1 MSEGP
6 DKDQKTEAP
15 TAKRKADAARNGDV
29 LQSRELGTALVML
42 AGAGWLALAGPMF
55 VDACK
60 QLLKNGLSFGHG
72 GVENFDPAPSALH
85 LLGIA
90 ALPMALLFA
99 VSMIATF
106 AAPAML
112 GTLGFREG
120 SLAFKANRMNPL
132 KGLARIFGPNGVI
145 ELAKAMAKA
154 AMLGAVGYWLVT
166 GDLAQLFGLG
176 FQDSHRA
183 AALIGTIIV
192 KLVLWL
198 TLGLAM
204 IAFIDVPVQIIR
216 RNARLRMSLQEIKEE
231 SKQSEGSP
239 ELKQAVRQ
247 RQREILNNNVRKA
260 VSEASVILTN
270 PTHFAVALRYD
281 PVSDFAPMVVA
292 RGREATALAIREL
305 AQDKAVPVLEYPT
318 LARAIYFTSR
328 AGQPI
333 SEDLYLAVA
342 TVLAFVFNLDRA
354 MAEGKVQPDV
364 DIPPAKQFD
373 ETGVPQNEDS

>member
-216 RNARLRMSLQEIKEE
+216 RNARLRMSMQEIKEE
-231 SKQSEGSP
+231 NKQSEGSP

>member
-72 GVENFDPAPSALH
+72 GVENFDPAPTALH

-120 SLAFKANRMNPL
+120 SLAFKANRMNPV
-132 KGLARIFGPNGVI
+132 KGLARIFGLNGVI

-166 GDLAQLFGLG
+166 GDLAQLFRLG
-176 FQDSHRA
+176 FQDSQRA
-183 AALIGTIIV
+183 AALIGTIVV

-198 TLGLAM
+198 TLGLAI
-204 IAFIDVPVQIIR
+204 IALIDVPVQIIR

-231 SKQSEGSP
+231 MKQSEGSP
-239 ELKQAVRQ
+239 ELKQTVRQ

-260 VSEASVILTN
+260 VTEASVVLTN
-270 PTHFAVALRYD
+270 PSHFAIALRYD
-281 PVSDFAPMVVA
+281 PISDFAPMVVA
-292 RGREATALAIREL
+292 RGKDATAHAIREL

-354 MAEGKVQPDV
+354 VAEGKALPEV
-364 DIPPAKQFD
+364 DIPSGKRFD
-373 ETGVPQNEDS
+373 EDGKLN